1 MDEVIVRTGFENI
14 DKRKLTSSVVTVKMD
29 DIMEPITTTLDK
41 MLQGKIPGNGCVT
54 TIFYGRS
61 SSKNSNPGILN
72 DCGESG
78 TTLGIG
84 WYRARRSCAS

>member
-41 MLQGKIPGNGCVT
+41 MLQGKIPGMAVLQQSSTVGAAPKIRIRGSS
-54 TIFYGRS
+54 TIVGSRE
-61 SSKNSNPGILN
+61 PLWVLDGIV
-72 DCGESG
+72 
-78 TTLGIG
+78 
-84 WYRARRSCAS
+84 RRRSCAS